1 MRDRK
6 TEPSTTS
13 GRRREDPL
21 IGVVLLNKY
30 RILSTLASGGMGTVY
45 RAEQLSLR
53 REVAI
58 KVTDK
63 LDEASRKR
71 FIREASILAKIQHPH
86 ILTVYDYGPMP
97 EHRGGLFMAMELL
110 QGQTLRDRL
119 KSKGYLSPV
128 ELIQIMHQVARGLR
142 AAHRQNLVHRD
153 LKPSNLMLV
162 RQDDGPP
169 LVKILDFGLVKLLNN
184 EDATEVTQAGSVV
197 GSAQYVA
204 PEMIVGAEMDHRAD
218 IYAFGIIMFQ
228 ALAGRAPFDEPTVV
242 NTLRAHVNN
251 PVPPI
256 VSFNEKAKVPPSLES
271 LIRSCLAK
279 SPADRPSDMDEVG
292 RALHA
297 CEWELGSIAHRS
309 LPPASIPA
317 PPMPVP
323 RAGLA
328 PWKTAT
334 AIVVSALLASLGTW
348 TAQRKGWLGAASPT
362 AAVLHI
368 ESQPPGAS
376 VRNGSEVMGTTPL
389 EIPLDNASLARTPLR
404 LSVQLDGHTPVDIT
418 QGPARENQR
427 VVVVWVPSLSSP
439 SRPVASN

>member
-242 NTLRAHVNN
+242 KIGRAHV
-251 PVPPI
+251 
-256 VSFNEKAKVPPSLES
+256 
-271 LIRSCLAK
+271 
-279 SPADRPSDMDEVG
+279 
-292 RALHA
+292 
-297 CEWELGSIAHRS
+297 
-309 LPPASIPA
+309 
-317 PPMPVP
+317 
-323 RAGLA
+323 
-328 PWKTAT
+328 
-334 AIVVSALLASLGTW
+334 
-348 TAQRKGWLGAASPT
+348 
-362 AAVLHI
+362 
-368 ESQPPGAS
+368 
-376 VRNGSEVMGTTPL
+376 
-389 EIPLDNASLARTPLR
+389 
-404 LSVQLDGHTPVDIT
+404 
-418 QGPARENQR
+418 
-427 VVVVWVPSLSSP
+427 
-439 SRPVASN
+439 